1 MKTDRGDMTMN
12 KQSFIRGFGV
22 GVLFAT
28 VILGASCLIRTSD
41 AAVIKKAKSLGM
53 EYKQQEEALFE
64 TSSPASKGGISKGK
78 TKSSAKPSETSQP
91 QKAKATAKPTA
102 KTVGQEQGDS
112 SDLTKEDKQVQ
123 QEMEDAVTEFT
134 IKEGEWSDEVSRNL
148 KDLDIISDA
157 SAFDDY
163 LEKNGYS
170 DDIKAG
176 TFQISMDATYEEI
189 AKEIT
194 R

>member
-1 MKTDRGDMTMN
+1 MDK
-12 KQSFIRGFGV
+12 KSFIRGFGV

-28 VILGASCLIRTSD
+28 VILGISCLIRTSD
-41 AAVIKKAKSLGM
+41 AAVIKRARNLGM
-53 EYKQQEEALFE
+53 EYKQQEETLFQ
-64 TSSPASKGGISKGK
+64 TSKPASGSSVAKDK
-78 TKSSAKPSETSQP
+78 TKSASTAKQTAKP
-91 QKAKATAKPTA
+91 QKNKATAKPTVKPS
-102 KTVGQEQGDS
+102 KTVGQEEGDS
-112 SDLTKEDKQVQ
+112 SDLTKESQ
-123 QEMEDAVTEFT
+123 QAQEEMEDATREFT
-134 IKEGEWSDEVSRNL
+134 IQEGEWSDQVSRTL
-148 KDLDIISDA
+148 EDLDIISDA